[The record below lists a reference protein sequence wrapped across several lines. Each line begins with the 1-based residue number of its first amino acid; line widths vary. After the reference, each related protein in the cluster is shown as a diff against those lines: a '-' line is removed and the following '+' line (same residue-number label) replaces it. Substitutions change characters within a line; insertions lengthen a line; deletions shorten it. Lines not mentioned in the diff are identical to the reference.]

1 MEEFPASTP
10 EEIERRLADWR
21 EEKCAW
27 RQGDCVLQPFDFLWL
42 TDARNPL
49 TEAGKGAVAGGA
61 DVAGQTFPGA
71 VVLTQTC
78 DIVRS
83 WDKRP
88 FLEVAPLIEVD
99 AAQFEQIRKGKQPG
113 YLFIPA
119 LSGSRLVGNLSQP
132 MTVEKSVVAG
142 WQRVP
147 GWEFDQDGQ
156 NLSRSIIR
164 RLERFAFPDDIVQMY
179 DKWECRIKGKHGKAS
194 PEGQLLDRL
203 LEIRVEAKPSWDA
216 KAIEVTFLCIRPE
229 DSKQIE
235 SQVIDQIPSWET
247 MIEKPSR
254 VTKVEFTVEPLSS
267 LSALRYLSSA
277 RMDFDHL
284 SARNASLGDRIAT

>member
-42 TDARNPL
+42 TDARHPL
-49 TEAGKGAVAGGA
+49 TEAGKGAVAEGA

-83 WDKRP
+83 WEKRP
-88 FLEVAPLIEVD
+88 FLEVAPLNEVD
-99 AAQFEQIRKGKQPG
+99 AAQFEEIRKGKQPG

-119 LSGSRLVGNLSQP
+119 LSGRRLVGNLSQP

-147 GWEFDQDGQ
+147 GWELDQEGQ
-156 NLSRSIIR
+156 NLSRSIVR
-164 RLERFAFPDDIVQMY
+164 RLERFAFPEDIVKMY
-179 DKWECRIKGKHGKAS
+179 GKWERRIKEKHGKDS
-194 PEGQLLDRL
+194 PEGQLLERL
-203 LEIRVEAKPSWDA
+203 LEIRVEAKPNWDA
-216 KAIEVTFLCIRPE
+216 DSVEVTFLCILPE
-229 DSKQIE
+229 DSGQLH
-235 SQVIDQIPSWET
+235 SQVIDQFPIWEKW
-247 MIEKPSR
+247 IEKPPR
-254 VTKVEFTVEPLSS
+254 VTKVEFDAEPLSS
-267 LSALRYLSSA
+267 LSALRYLNSS

-284 SARNASLGDRIAT
+284 SARKA